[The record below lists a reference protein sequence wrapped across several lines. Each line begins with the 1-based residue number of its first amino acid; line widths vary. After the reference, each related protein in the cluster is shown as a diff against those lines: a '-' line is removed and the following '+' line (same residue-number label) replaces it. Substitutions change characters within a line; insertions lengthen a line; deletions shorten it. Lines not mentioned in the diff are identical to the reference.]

1 MNYVGFWG
9 HPDPDMLEIGNGNV
23 TDAEGRSHFAL
34 WAAMKAPLILGTAVG
49 CTLDHPSTIQANP
62 SPAQRSQR
70 YQPGHY

>member
-23 TDAEGRSHFAL
+23 TDAEARSHFAL

-49 CTLDHPSTIQANP
+49 CIVEHPICNP
-62 SPAQRSQR
+62 S
-70 YQPGHY
+70 